1 MSLIVPR
8 LTLLLRYLAY
18 WIGLRAEPKMGLAE
32 VAGMGVDDQ
41 GVTRAGG
48 RGSVET
54 RLASWNFR
62 AFYSVS
68 NIVIQSVIRYVIC
81 SSNKSL
87 YQLLCQTFALPVTQ

>member
-48 RGSVET
+48 GGSAET
-54 RLASWNFR
+54 RLASWNLELFILCQTWS
-62 AFYSVS
+62 FK
-68 NIVIQSVIRYVIC
+68 SVIRCVIC
-81 SSNKSL
+81 FSDKSL
-87 YQLLCQTFALPVTQ
+87 YQLLCQMFALPVTQ